1 MSIQIYIL
9 GILAEEK
16 SYPYMLKKRL
26 SEPIPID
33 KFTGITESKLYY
45 HFDKLAANGFIEP
58 VETIKEENRPDKHVY
73 QITEKGRT
81 ELIERVYQTFEKAS
95 HITDMYIALTNIKH
109 VESEKVIEILERKME
124 EHRLAWETYSSFD
137 QPIDVDPDRYMGY
150 TFMKEHSYS
159 RAEHTAEWL
168 QELVSRLKENAKG
181 HSPN

>member
-45 HFDKLAANGFIEP
+45 HFDKLAANRFIEP

-73 QITEKGRT
+73 QITEKGRG
-81 ELIERVYQTFEKAS
+81 ELVKRIYQTFEKAS
-95 HITDMYIALTNIKH
+95 QITDMYIALTNIKH
-109 VESEKVIEILERKME
+109 VDSEKVIAILERKID
-124 EHRLAWETYSSFD
+124 EHRLAWETYLSFD
-137 QPIDVDPDRYMGY
+137 QPVDEDSDQYLGY
-150 TFMKEHSYS
+150 KFIKEHSYS
-159 RAEHTAEWL
+159 RAQHTAEWL
-168 QELVSRLKENAKG
+168 EELVTRIKENA
-181 HSPN
+181 PQ